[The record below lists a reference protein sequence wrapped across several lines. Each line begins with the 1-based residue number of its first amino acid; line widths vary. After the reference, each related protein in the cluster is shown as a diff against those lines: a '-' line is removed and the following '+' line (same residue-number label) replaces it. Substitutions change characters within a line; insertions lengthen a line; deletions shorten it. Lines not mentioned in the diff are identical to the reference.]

1 MVCLQAVGENGVG
14 CERHVGAERPF
25 DSSIGCDYSLRHH
38 EADGT
43 ESAYPV
49 REKVV
54 AFEKPQQASLC
65 GLQTLTTWPSVE
77 VCYMQSE
84 ILFDKRMRLRYSI
97 RMKESRARRPYHHD

>member
-1 MVCLQAVGENGVG
+1 MYNLWRNLFGQF
-14 CERHVGAERPF
+14 R
-25 DSSIGCDYSLRHH
+25 SLLLVKAR
-38 EADGT
+38 DGT

-54 AFEKPQQASLC
+54 ALEKPWQASLC

-97 RMKESRARRPYHHD
+97 RMKKSRAGRPYHHD